1 MALPVS
7 HYLRV
12 YKLRQGMAQAGI
24 THPNASGHELINQ
37 LVERLACL
45 DPSLPCHLVHEPAP
59 NGGEW
64 IAFIVEGEKQAR
76 LWVASNGGSVYDA

>member
-12 YKLRQGMAQAGI
+12 YKLRQSIAQAGI

-37 LVERLACL
+37 LAERLAC
-45 DPSLPCHLVHEPAP
+45 
-59 NGGEW
+59 
-64 IAFIVEGEKQAR
+64 
-76 LWVASNGGSVYDA
+76 

>member
-12 YKLRQGMAQAGI
+12 PKLRQSIAQAGI

-37 LVERLACL
+37 LAERLAC
-45 DPSLPCHLVHEPAP
+45 
-59 NGGEW
+59 
-64 IAFIVEGEKQAR
+64 
-76 LWVASNGGSVYDA
+76 